1 MILRRQTRASTR
13 TRALATKCA
22 KKVYLSRVL
31 ISPAVERVVANS
43 LRTFAMAPSY
53 IHFYLLD
60 CRQDLFNKE
69 QSSSQDRAMMPAAD
83 VAPVAVGDRK
93 SVV

>member
-1 MILRRQTRASTR
+1 M
-13 TRALATKCA
+13 
-22 KKVYLSRVL
+22 
-31 ISPAVERVVANS
+31 VANS

-69 QSSSQDRAMMPAAD
+69 QSSSQDRATMPAAD
-83 VAPVAVGDRK
+83 VAPVAVEQDLACIVGCSAQLPCTADGARGHAW
-93 SVV
+93 